1 MRARC
6 KNRPVLP
13 RLVRRHLSGTG
24 GRVAAL
30 LVLQLVA
37 TLASLYLPSLNG
49 EIIDNGVATGDTD
62 YIVRHGGFM
71 LAVSVVQIVTTV
83 AATWIGAGL
92 SATMAARLRAAVFS
106 RVGSFSAQEVARF
119 GAPTLISRTT
129 NDVTQVQLVTN
140 MALTMMVTAPMMMI
154 GGIIMA
160 LREDLG
166 LSWLVAVAVPL
177 LAVSVG
183 LVVRAM
189 VPSFRRMQTSVDTV
203 NRILREQITGVRV
216 VRAFVREGSERE
228 RFEVANTEYT
238 GSAIAVGRLMSLA
251 FPIVMVI
258 LNASTVAVL
267 WFGAQRVEAGQMQ
280 VGALTAFMTYL
291 MQILMSVM
299 MATFMMMMVPRAA
312 VSAGRI
318 DEVLSTETSV
328 VPPTRPRPM
337 EQARP
342 SVVLEGVEFSYPG
355 ADEPVLCDVDLRAE
369 PGRTTAI
376 IGSTGAG
383 KTTLLDLVPRLH
395 DVTGGRV
402 LVGGVDVRDLDPDEL
417 WHSIAVVPQ
426 KPFLFTGTIATN
438 LRQGRPDASDDEL
451 WEALRIAQ
459 AEDFVRALDAGL
471 DAPIAQGG
479 TNLSGGQRQR
489 LSIARAL
496 VRRPAIYL
504 LDDAFSALDLTTDA
518 RLRAALRPVVADS
531 VVLVVAQRVSS
542 IVDADHIVVLDDG
555 RVVGDGT
562 HEELLAT
569 CPTYVEI
576 VESQA
581 AREEAA

>member
-1 MRARC
+1 M
-6 KNRPVLP
+6 LIS
-13 RLVRRHLSGTG
+13 LVRRHLSGAG
-24 GRVAAL
+24 GRVLLL
-30 LVLQLVA
+30 LVLQLAA

-49 EIIDNGVATGDTD
+49 EIIDNGVATGDTG
-62 YIVRHGGFM
+62 YIVRHGGVM
-71 LAVSVVQIVTTV
+71 LAVSVVQIVATI

-129 NDVTQVQLVTN
+129 NDVTQVQTVTN

-154 GGIIMA
+154 GGVIMA
-160 LREDLG
+160 LREDIG

-183 LVVRAM
+183 LVIRAM
-189 VPSFRRMQTSVDTV
+189 IPNFRRMQTSVDTV

-238 GSAIAVGRLMSLA
+238 ASAVAVGRLMSLA

-258 LNASTVAVL
+258 LNLSTVAVL
-267 WFGAQRVEAGQMQ
+267 WFGAHRIESGQMQ
-280 VGALTAFMTYL
+280 IGALTAFMTYL

-299 MATFMMMMVPRAA
+299 MATFMSMMLPRAA

-318 DEVLSTETSV
+318 DEVLSTESSV
-328 VPPTRPRPM
+328 VPPSEPRPM
-337 EQARP
+337 VQQRP

-355 ADEPVLCDVDLRAE
+355 ADSPVLCDVDLRAE
-369 PGRTTAI
+369 TGRTTAI

-402 LVGGVDVRDLDPDEL
+402 LVGGVDVREQDPALL
-417 WHSIAVVPQ
+417 WSSIAVVPQ
-426 KPFLFTGTIATN
+426 KAFLFSGTIASN
-438 LRQGRPDASDDEL
+438 LRQAKPDASDDEL
-451 WEALRIAQ
+451 WEALRVAQ
-459 AEDFVRALDAGL
+459 AEDFVRALDGGL
-471 DAPIAQGG
+471 EAPVAQGG

-489 LSIARAL
+489 LSIARAI

-504 LDDAFSALDLTTDA
+504 LDDSFSALDLTTDA
-518 RLRAALRPVVADS
+518 RLRAALRPVVTDS
-531 VVLVVAQRVSS
+531 VVIVVAQRVSS

-562 HEELLAT
+562 HDELLAS

-581 AREEAA
+581 SREEAA